1 MENQWDRTGLCS
13 VPVLWTPATVAKSEI
28 LQIKMSFFLIM
39 AFTCTYGWDFCWVF
53 FLLSLNLYI
62 LSLDVVLAAYCTS
75 FSFWAGYF
83 PEESW
88 RCLKL
93 KKQPNFLF
101 QMLWQYKNGINFTVA
116 FSCRNI
122 KECVHLFVGRKKKK
136 TYLHHMHFIKAKV
149 FLFFRFNV
157 SN

>member
-1 MENQWDRTGLCS
+1 MGQDWPLLSASTVNTCYSGKIRNLADKNVILSYHGFYLY
-13 VPVLWTPATVAKSEI
+13 LW
-28 LQIKMSFFLIM
+28 LGFLL
-39 AFTCTYGWDFCWVF
+39 GF

-62 LSLDVVLAAYCTS
+62 LSPDVVLAAYCTS

-122 KECVHLFVGRKKKK
+122 WECVHLFLRRKKKK